1 MMAKVVKVELLTSWE
16 IGGLHLRI
24 VGHPFSKDEFR
35 LLKRKELV
43 WGLFGE
49 LACENEL
56 PPGWYITT
64 EYEEL
69 EKLGFTFEDDVK
81 RKIDEY
87 RLERKRMAEMQE
99 IAENMDIRCP
109 VCNKKLVVGQWSG
122 ERAILR
128 CYEHGYTAVVNRDG
142 IIDAGFDE
150 EKNEE
155 YGVSFGWDA
164 LLFRLGDVEKAKIY
178 SMKRTPSLGV
188 CLICQKILK
197 TPGELLKHLKE
208 HGCDV

>member
-1 MMAKVVKVELLTSWE
+1 MAKVIKVELLTSWE

-24 VGHPFSKDEFR
+24 IGHPFTKDEFR
-35 LLKRKELV
+35 LLKGKELV

-49 LACENEL
+49 LASENEL

-81 RKIDEY
+81 KRIDEY
-87 RLERKRMAEMQE
+87 RAERKRMTEMRE
-99 IAENMDIRCP
+99 IAERMDLNCP
-109 VCNKKLVVGQWSG
+109 KCGAKLVVGQWSA

-128 CYEHGYTAVVNRDG
+128 CYKHNYTAVVDRNG
-142 IIDAGFDE
+142 IIDAGFDK
-150 EKNEE
+150 EKNDE

-164 LLFRLGDVEKAKIY
+164 LVFRFGNIEKAKIY

-188 CLICQKILK
+188 CLICQKVFK
-197 TPGELLKHLKE
+197 TPSELLEHLRE
-208 HGCDV
+208 HGCDI